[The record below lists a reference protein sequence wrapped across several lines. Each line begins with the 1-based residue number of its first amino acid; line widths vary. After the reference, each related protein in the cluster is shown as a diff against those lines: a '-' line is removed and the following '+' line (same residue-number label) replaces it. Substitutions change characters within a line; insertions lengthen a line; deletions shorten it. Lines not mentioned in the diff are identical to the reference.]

1 MKLLRTA
8 KENSPTVQLINSQID
23 ATRNNVINTITN
35 IKQSVGI
42 ALKDLKAQENKFLS
56 RIYRLLGI
64 YSSLT
69 FVLIYYHL

>member
-42 ALKDLKAQENKFLS
+42 ALKDLSKDNKLS
-56 RIYRLLGI
+56 KKSYIY
-64 YSSLT
+64 
-69 FVLIYYHL
+69 FYYKRKKKTL

>member
-35 IKQSVGI
+35 I
-42 ALKDLKAQENKFLS
+42 NK
-56 RIYRLLGI
+56 
-64 YSSLT
+64 
-69 FVLIYYHL
+69 VLELH